1 MVACH
6 IGWRDFQ
13 MDDKSSS
20 KLINRRTVLKMATT
34 AGAAAIVSPR
44 IVMAMGD
51 QPVKFGVDKPLTGT
65 YAITGRN
72 ERHGRSEDNTSEIQ
86 SLMRITNTAFCW
98 KKKRKHN

>member
-51 QPVKFGVDKPLTGT
+51 QPVEFGVDNPLTGT
-65 YAITGRN
+65 YARTGRKELHGMELAVTEIN
-72 ERHGRSEDNTSEIQ
+72 TNAGIPGRHAN
-86 SLMRITNTAFCW
+86 LNN
-98 KKKRKHN
+98 K